1 MKLSRIIQYFLVEI
15 FKVLMDNRLCTDN
28 TLFDRTSN
36 KGGQRK
42 EETREGVRLVKVP
55 RRRLELGL
63 QSEKTGWRYWLLS
76 GDLFVRS
83 KLRDSVVS
91 EMTTRGQPPPLISG
105 DLRPRVTAR
114 DKVTTSRA
122 GMRERLTPGSLI
134 CDRHRWSSAT
144 EGVNRPTVPWP
155 RVATP
160 PRPCTTRPATRFCVW
175 DQIKH
180 KWNTY
185 FQTGPQDSVNKSSKI
200 FKR

>member
-1 MKLSRIIQYFLVEI
+1 ME
-15 FKVLMDNRLCTDN
+15 NRLCTDY

-63 QSEKTGWRYWLLS
+63 QSERTMLDMTDWHYWLLS
-76 GDLFVRS
+76 SELFVRS
-83 KLRDSVVS
+83 KSRASVVS

-122 GMRERLTPGSLI
+122 GMRERLAPGSLI
-134 CDRHRWSSAT
+134 CDRHR
-144 EGVNRPTVPWP
+144 
-155 RVATP
+155 
-160 PRPCTTRPATRFCVW
+160 
-175 DQIKH
+175 
-180 KWNTY
+180 
-185 FQTGPQDSVNKSSKI
+185 
-200 FKR
+200 